1 MDRPVRRQFTL
12 ALLAAALGSLVLANV
27 AFAPPDPV
35 SQLVYAAGIFVAA
48 VPVAYLAATRGWL
61 DRFAGPR
68 WTTVRYVVVVFAV
81 LNVFAVVAMTLA
93 AALTA
98 GVATVAPE
106 LERPVNRAATLV
118 ALVGALL
125 GSWWVMERA
134 SGRTR
139 RFLFTF
145 LALDVVLL
153 AVVGTVVPP
162 DALLTLA
169 GYVGALLASFVVA
182 AGLVYAGGYDR
193 LDALFA

>member
-1 MDRPVRRQFTL
+1 MDRPVRRQFAL
-12 ALLAAALGSLVLANV
+12 ALLAAALGSLVLSNV
-27 AFAPPDPV
+27 LFSPSGPV
-35 SQLVYAAGIFVAA
+35 AQLVYAAGVFAAA

-61 DRFAGPR
+61 DRFTGPR
-68 WTTVRYVVVVFAV
+68 WATVRYVVVAIAV
-81 LNVFAVVAMTLA
+81 LNVFAVGGMTLA

-98 GVATVAPE
+98 GVGTVAPE

-118 ALVGALL
+118 ALVGALV

-162 DALLTLA
+162 DAVLTLA
-169 GYVGALLASFVVA
+169 GYVGALLASLVVA

-193 LDALFA
+193 LDAVFG